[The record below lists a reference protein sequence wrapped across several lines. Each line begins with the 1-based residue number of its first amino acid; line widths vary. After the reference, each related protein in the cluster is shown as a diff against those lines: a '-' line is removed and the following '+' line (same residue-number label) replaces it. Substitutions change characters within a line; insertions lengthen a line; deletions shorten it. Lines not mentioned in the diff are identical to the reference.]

1 MVAREV
7 RGKIIK
13 KNRLLVVMNF
23 VMVRM
28 ENVLWDE

>member
-13 KNRLLVVMNF
+13 KNRLQVVMNF
-23 VMVRM
+23 IMVRM
-28 ENVLWDE
+28 EKVLWDE